1 MVTYQM
7 HDQLYLGLENKLS
20 SGGFKMKRFIVIRKL
35 GLLFAAIATIG
46 LSTSKAQTI
55 THVDFDLPSF
65 NYDVIYLADFID
77 VTSNKLAQNIPN
89 FSGTIR
95 ANGVG
100 QIMLDATALVQFKGD
115 PSPEEL
121 VFAETE
127 PFTIN
132 FTRTL
137 TSSDL
142 AAGSVSDIKI
152 KGSPYRENQ
161 SLRDRIQNYAKQIP
175 TAPVGQYIL
184 RLEAYSVTSSGD
196 KGTLLG
202 SIQKIIS
209 VRNASPDEVQ
219 VNLIDP
225 QPGAVVSTTLPTFSW
240 TSPNPDV
247 TLFVYEK
254 LPIYQSL
261 EEAITG
267 IPFLKQEVNGPQ
279 TFTYPANA
287 PRRLEQNKSYVWFVQ
302 AAVTTNRQTVQ
313 RQSEVRLF
321 RIQLDN
327 RANQEVSDIM
337 NGFGGSAAG
346 TFSTLESIGWIP
358 TGTITLDG
366 KPVTLDDLKALVSK
380 LTSQNIKV
388 TVRVE

>member
-366 KPVTLDDLKALVSK
+366 KPVTLDDLKALVAK